1 MNTRNEEVHFL
12 SDPAPYREKERLYLE
27 VRRREGRILSDE
39 EVRRLP
45 FVPESHPLA
54 TEWRWRRRSFARF
67 FSYCQQWAVQSGK
80 TPPLRLLDLGCGN
93 GWLANRLA
101 ENPDW
106 DVWALD
112 VNEEELEQ
120 GARLFGRDNLRF
132 GYADLVPRNGIP
144 GSWPGISFRDTGR
157 WPGIPF
163 RGTGTFDLIVLAASV
178 QYFPDLR
185 ELVAALR
192 ARLNPGGEIH
202 LIDSPFYAS
211 ETERDA
217 ARRRTADYYAKTGV
231 PAMAAYY
238 HHHLWTDVLELGG
251 QNLNKSLKIRFLQ
264 KIKWLAPFP
273 WVRLQSR

>member
-1 MNTRNEEVHFL
+1 MNTRNKEVHFL
-12 SDPAPYREKERLYLE
+12 SDPAPYREKERLYLQ
-27 VRRREGRILSDE
+27 VRRLEGRVLSDE
-39 EVRRLP
+39 EVRLLP

-54 TEWRWRRRSFARF
+54 AEWRWRRRTFARF
-67 FSYCQQWAVQSGK
+67 LSYCRRWAAQKSEAS
-80 TPPLRLLDLGCGN
+80 PLRLLDLGCGN

-112 VNEEELEQ
+112 VNEEELSQ

-132 GYADLVPRNGIP
+132 GYADLVPRNAIP
-144 GSWPGISFRDTGR
+144 GALPGITFRDM
-157 WPGIPF
+157 
-163 RGTGTFDLIVLAASV
+163 GTFDLIVLAASV

-185 ELVAALR
+185 ELVTALR

-211 ETERDA
+211 ETEKAA
-217 ARRRTADYYAKTGV
+217 ARQRTADYYAQAGV
-231 PAMAAYY
+231 SAMAAYY
-238 HHHLWTDVLELGG
+238 HHHLWPDILALGG
-251 QNLNKSLKIRFLQ
+251 QDLNKSLIIRSLQ